1 MLSVPAPTP
10 PDQLFPDPP
19 RRPLVASSAV
29 VAGPPI
35 APAVRIRTYENQEWE
50 QFVEEWVHSLRDR
63 YVRVERPGGAGDMGR
78 DVIATRADGGWD
90 NYQCKH
96 YDHGLQPN
104 EIWIELGKLMH
115 YTRLGEYDAPKTY
128 HFVAPFGAGNSL
140 AKKLKSPDELREGLI
155 QAWDAHC
162 RQHIT
167 KARPVELDAAM
178 SAHMASFD
186 FSIFTYVTPLELI
199 DGHRHTP
206 HFVARFGGDLP
217 LRPAVEPPPLDITDS
232 EAVYVRALLDAYADH
247 AVRDVLSLDALAGD
261 DELGHLHDH
270 FRDAR
275 LEFFSADALRS
286 FSRDS
291 LPPGEFERLQEQVRA
306 GVMDVVRAAHDDGYG
321 RVLAVVGAAK
331 QLPLDSHP
339 LNTRIDPLDRGGI
352 CHQLVNDRR
361 FRWLA

>member
-1 MLSVPAPTP
+1 MPAPRP
-10 PDQLFPDPP
+10 PDEQPPDLPQRPP
-19 RRPLVASSAV
+19 VASSTV
-29 VAGPPI
+29 VPGPPI
-35 APAVRIRTYENQEWE
+35 APAVRIRTYENREWE
-50 QFVEEWVHSLRDR
+50 EFVEEWVHCLREQ

-78 DVIATRADGGWD
+78 DVVATRADGGWD

-104 EIWIELGKLMH
+104 EIWIELAKLMY
-115 YTRLGEYDAPKTY
+115 YTLLGEYDAPRTY
-128 HFVAPFGAGNSL
+128 HFVAPFGVGNAL
-140 AKKLKSPDELREGLI
+140 AKKLKSPDELRAGLI
-155 QAWDAHC
+155 EAWDARC
-162 RQHIT
+162 RRQIT
-167 KARPVELDAAM
+167 NVGPVALDAAM
-178 SAHMASFD
+178 STHIENFD

-199 DGHRHTP
+199 DGHRRTP
-206 HFVARFGGDLP
+206 YFVARFGGDLP
-217 LRPAVEPPPLDITDS
+217 LRPVAEAPPAEVTDR

-247 AVRDVLSLDALAGD
+247 AARDVPSLAALAGD
-261 DELGHLHDH
+261 EELEHLHDH
-270 FRDAR
+270 FTDAR

-286 FSRDS
+286 FSRDA

-306 GVMDVVRAAHDDGYG
+306 GVIDVVRAAHDDGYR

-361 FRWLA
+361 LRWLP